1 MSKVVA
7 IIQARMGSTR
17 LPNKVLADLAGRPV
31 LSWVV
36 CAARAVEGVDEA
48 VVATSTAAA
57 DDRIAEWCRAH
68 KVACFR
74 GSEDDVL
81 SRFTGA
87 AAAHGADIVM
97 RITADCPFFDP
108 AIGAQTLML
117 LRRAGSDYAGNNDP
131 PSWPDG
137 LDCEVVRAEVLA
149 TAGREA
155 VRPSEREHVMPF
167 IRNRRGRFR
176 VQTLHCSIPGLAAE
190 RWTLDTPQDYEFLVA
205 VAKHLKADH
214 PPSMAEVMAVLDA
227 HPDLRSI
234 NAQQVRDEGFA
245 KSLAAEAVA
254 PGRSYTASMA
264 LLERAQK
271 TIPLGSQ
278 TFSKSH
284 IQYPAGAAP
293 MFLTHGDGGR
303 VWDVDGNE
311 YVDLVGGLLPN
322 VLGYRDPD
330 VDAAV
335 SRQLDRGISFSLA
348 TPLEAELSERLCR
361 LIPCAEM
368 VRFGKNGTDATSAA
382 IRLARAFTR
391 RDRILMCGY
400 HGWQDWY
407 IGATTRNLGVPAAV
421 SALSHMVPYNDLAAV
436 EQMFALH
443 PGEIAALILEPAGVN
458 TPQPGYL
465 QGLKDITRR
474 HGAVL
479 VFDEVVT
486 GFRWSLGGA
495 QEKFGV
501 TPDLAS
507 FGKALGNGMP
517 IAAIVGRADIM
528 RKMEDIFFSATF
540 GGEALSLAAALA
552 VLDKMEREPVIERLW
567 ASGQLLMDET
577 RRRIA
582 AAGLSDQIGLIGSA
596 PWAVLTYKD
605 HPKAPAAAIKTLFL
619 REAIACGVL
628 VNASHNI
635 CYAHSQ
641 ADLARVLGGYEHA
654 LGEVRQAL
662 DRGDLLA
669 RLGNQVIQ
677 PVFQVRSTA

>member
-1 MSKVVA
+1 
-7 IIQARMGSTR
+7 
-17 LPNKVLADLAGRPV
+17 
-31 LSWVV
+31 
-36 CAARAVEGVDEA
+36 
-48 VVATSTAAA
+48 
-57 DDRIAEWCRAH
+57 
-68 KVACFR
+68 
-74 GSEDDVL
+74 
-81 SRFTGA
+81 
-87 AAAHGADIVM
+87 
-97 RITADCPFFDP
+97 
-108 AIGAQTLML
+108 
-117 LRRAGSDYAGNNDP
+117 
-131 PSWPDG
+131 
-137 LDCEVVRAEVLA
+137 
-149 TAGREA
+149 
-155 VRPSEREHVMPF
+155 
-167 IRNRRGRFR
+167 
-176 VQTLHCSIPGLAAE
+176 
-190 RWTLDTPQDYEFLVA
+190 
-205 VAKHLKADH
+205 
-214 PPSMAEVMAVLDA
+214 
-227 HPDLRSI
+227 
-234 NAQQVRDEGFA
+234 
-245 KSLAAEAVA
+245 
-254 PGRSYTASMA
+254 
-264 LLERAQK
+264 
-271 TIPLGSQ
+271 
-278 TFSKSH
+278 
-284 IQYPAGAAP
+284 

-361 LIPCAEM
+361 LVPCAEM

-436 EQMFALH
+436 EQMFARH

-465 QGLKDITRR
+465 QDLKDITHR

-479 VFDEVVT
+479 VFDEIVT

-528 RKMEDIFFSATF
+528 RKMEGIFFSATF

-582 AAGLSDQIGLIGSA
+582 AAGLSDQISLIGSA

-605 HPKAPAAAIKTLFL
+605 HPKAPAAAIRTLFL

-628 VNASHNI
+628 VNASHNV
-635 CYAHSQ
+635 CYAHNE
-641 ADLARVLGGYEHA
+641 ADLSRVLGGYEQA
-654 LGEVRQAL
+654 LAEVHQAL
-662 DRGDLLA
+662 DHGDLLD

>member
-1 MSKVVA
+1 MTKVVA

-17 LPNKVLADLAGRPV
+17 LPNKVLSDLAGRPV

-36 CAARAVEGVDEA
+36 RAARAVEGVDEV
-48 VVATSTAAA
+48 VVATSTATA
-57 DDRIAEWCRAH
+57 DDKIADWCRSH

-74 GSEDDVL
+74 GSEQDVL

-87 AAAHGADIVM
+87 AKAQDADIVM

-108 AIGAQTLML
+108 AVGAQTLLL
-117 LRRAGSDYAGNNDP
+117 LRRAGADYACNNDP
-131 PSWPDG
+131 PNWPDG
-137 LDCEVVRAEVLA
+137 LDCEVVKASVLVA
-149 TAGREA
+149 AGTEA
-155 VRPSEREHVMPF
+155 VRPSDREHVMPF

-176 VQTLHCSIPGLAAE
+176 IETLHCSVPGLAAE
-190 RWTLDTPQDYEFLVA
+190 RWTLDTPQDYEFLSA
-205 VAKHLKADH
+205 VAKRLKGDH

-227 HPDLRSI
+227 HPELRAI

-245 KSLAAEAVA
+245 KSIAAEAVV
-254 PGRSYTASMA
+254 PGRSYAGSQAM
-264 LLERAQK
+264 LERAQK
-271 TIPLGSQ
+271 TVPLGCQ

-284 IQYPAGAAP
+284 IQYPTGAAP
-293 MFLTHGDGGR
+293 LFVTHGNAGR

-330 VDAAV
+330 VDAAI
-335 SRQLDRGISFSLA
+335 REQLDRGISFSLA

-368 VRFGKNGTDATSAA
+368 VRFGKNGTDATSAC

-421 SALSHMVPYNDLAAV
+421 SALSHLVPYNDLAAV
-436 EQMFALH
+436 ERMFAQY
-443 PGEIAALILEPAGVN
+443 PGEVAAIILEPAGAN
-458 TPQPGYL
+458 TPQEGFL
-465 QGLKDITRR
+465 QGLKDLAHR

-495 QEKFGV
+495 QAKYNV
-501 TPDLAS
+501 TPDLAA

-517 IAAIVGRADIM
+517 IAAVVGRTDIM

-552 VLDKMEREPVIERLW
+552 VLDKMEREPVIDRLW
-567 ASGQLLMDET
+567 QTGGLLMEET
-577 RRRIA
+577 RKRIA
-582 AAGLSDQIGLIGSA
+582 SAGLSDNIGLVGSA
-596 PWAVLTYKD
+596 PWAVLSYKD
-605 HPKAPAAAIKTLFL
+605 HAKAPAAAIKTLFL
-619 REAIACGVL
+619 REAISCGVL
-628 VNASHNI
+628 VNASHNV
-635 CYAHSQ
+635 CYAHDQ
-641 ADLARVLGGYEHA
+641 ADLARVLGAYEYA
-654 LGEVRQAL
+654 LGEVRAAL
-662 DRGDLLA
+662 DAGNLME
-669 RLGNQVIQ
+669 RLGNQIIQ
-677 PVFQVRSTA
+677 PVFQVRPAA